1 MAKRRK
7 RGDGSLHL
15 RKDGRWEGRIVVGY
29 DEKGFPKTKNVLAK
43 TKSECSAKLK
53 ELKASLQEP
62 GGLRQEKPK
71 ADMTFGAWLDH
82 WYQSSCKPKIRLKT
96 QADYENRIYQHI
108 IPELGSI
115 PLAKLTAAD
124 LQQFYNRLKQGG
136 RLLRVEQYGSGLS
149 DRMVKSCHVTCR
161 MSLDQAVAQG
171 LILKNPA
178 LSCKAPTTH
187 PKEMQVL
194 TGAEIQ
200 RLLIQAREDGCFE
213 LLLLELT
220 TGLRRGEI
228 LALRWDD
235 LDFLT
240 GALRIERQVQRIQGK
255 LVVSQPKTRASS
267 RSILLP
273 APVLKILNQYRQS
286 VTSRW
291 IFPSPRKEDSP
302 LDPTAVRKKLST
314 VLKRA
319 GCPAARFHDLRHTFA
334 TSALEH
340 GMDVKTLST
349 VIGHVSSATTLNIYA
364 HVTDEMRQ
372 RAADKIDRA
381 ITGTEPPQE
390 KEPKPLGRTAF
401 QPVKGKY
408 RKPGTGCISRISDHL
423 WEGRYSPKVNGKR
436 MARNVYAKTEAEC
449 EVKLAE
455 LIQEMKAEIAALP
468 APSKAG

>member
-1 MAKRRK
+1 MGKRRPSDDGMVRK
-7 RGDGSLHL
+7 RE
-15 RKDGRWEGRIVVGY
+15 DGRWEGRIVVGH
-29 DEKGFPKTKNVLAK
+29 DEKGLPKTKNVLAK
-43 TKSECSAKLK
+43 TKSECSAKLNA
-53 ELKASLQEP
+53 LKASLQGPSEP
-62 GGLRQEKPK
+62 KQRKTN

-82 WYQSSCKPKIRLKT
+82 WYQRECKPKIRPKT
-96 QADYENRIYQHI
+96 QADYENRIYQHV
-108 IPELGSI
+108 IPELGAI
-115 PLAKLTAAD
+115 PLARLTAAD
-124 LQQFYNRLKQGG
+124 LQQFYNRLKEGG
-136 RLLRVEQYGSGLS
+136 RLLRVEQYGPGLS

-161 MSLDQAVAQG
+161 VALDQAVAQG

-178 LSCKAPTTH
+178 LSCKAPVTR

-194 TGAEIQ
+194 TGEEVQ
-200 RLLIQAREDGCFE
+200 RLLIQAKEDGCFE

-235 LDFLT
+235 LDVRT
-240 GALRIERQVQRIQGK
+240 GSLRVERQVQRIQGK
-255 LVVSQPKTRASS
+255 LAVSQPKTRASC

-273 APVLKILNQYRQS
+273 APVLEILAQYRQS
-286 VTSRW
+286 VSSHW
-291 IFPSPRKEDSP
+291 MFPSPKKENSP
-302 LDPTAVRKKLST
+302 LDPAAVRKKLSA

-349 VIGHVSSATTLNIYA
+349 VIGHVSSATTLNVYA

-372 RAADKIDRA
+372 KAADKIDRA

-390 KEPKPLGRTAF
+390 KELKPPSRTAF
-401 QPVKGKY
+401 QSVKGKY
-408 RKPGTGCISRISDHL
+408 RKPGTGCISQINDHL
-423 WEGRYSPKVNGKR
+423 WEGRYSPKINGRR

-449 EVKLAE
+449 EEKLAE
-455 LIQEMKAEIAALP
+455 LIRETKREIAALRTQ
-468 APSKAG
+468 SKAG